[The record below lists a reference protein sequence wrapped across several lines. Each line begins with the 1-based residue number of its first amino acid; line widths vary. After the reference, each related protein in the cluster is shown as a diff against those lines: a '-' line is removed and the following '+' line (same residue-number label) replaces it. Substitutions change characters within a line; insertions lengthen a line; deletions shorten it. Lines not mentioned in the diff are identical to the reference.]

1 MDFENVK
8 KAIKALQEGKIILV
22 TDDEDRE
29 NDNGECEFYCYLCE
43 RIDLYTDEPGNC
55 TEAYV

>member
-22 TDDEDRE
+22 TDDE
-29 NDNGECEFYCYLCE
+29 
-43 RIDLYTDEPGNC
+43 PGNC